1 MLWACILLPQ
11 LALDG
16 VIRRSAAGCEAMCMD
31 AQMSREAGS
40 RERPLALITGPR
52 QRRVLLDANAAARA
66 AGLYPGQPLLAAQAL
81 LQNFLAVD
89 HDLREDER
97 LRRFLAAW
105 AYRYS
110 SMVSL
115 EGEDA
120 ILLEVEGSLSLFGP
134 WQRLER
140 LLRDDLRELGFRHRI
155 AMAPTPLGAC
165 VLAAAQDGLALQE
178 SAHLRHALG
187 RVPIC
192 QARIPDEHA
201 TALAAMG
208 LRQLRQ
214 LFALPRAG
222 LARRFGP
229 GLLEHLDRMRGD
241 RADPRD
247 LYRPPDVFEERIEL
261 NYEISYHPALLFPL
275 RRLVNDLAA
284 YLASRD
290 GGVQRFVI
298 VLEHEQH
305 AGVDVEASRARRD
318 GKLPDTE
325 VVVGLLGA
333 ERDPARLFD
342 LARSRLERA
351 SIPAPVRAL
360 RLLARELPPF
370 VPAGRDLFDERPAQA
385 LPWEALR
392 ERLRARLGEDAL
404 YQLAGHPDPRPE
416 HAVRRSVQLKK
427 EPDPLLLPPR
437 PTWLLPRPLPL
448 RDHSLQILAGPE
460 RIESGWWDG
469 GDMRRD
475 YYLVQTSLGQRA
487 WAFRPAGETEGAW
500 MLHGWFA

>member
-16 VIRRSAAGCEAMCMD
+16 VLRSL
-31 AQMSREAGS
+31 GS
-40 RERPLALITGPR
+40 PDVPLALITGPA
-52 QRRVLLDANAAARA
+52 QRRILLDATPAARA

-81 LQNFLAVD
+81 WPDVPTIS
-89 HDLREDER
+89 HDPDNDER
-97 LRRFLAAW
+97 MRRLLAAW

-115 EGEDA
+115 EGDNA
-120 ILLEVEGSLSLFGP
+120 IVLEVGASLGLFGP
-134 WQRLER
+134 WPRLER
-140 LLRDDLRELGFRHRI
+140 SLRTDLGELGFGHRI
-155 AMAPTPLGAC
+155 AMAPTALGAC
-165 VLAAAQDGLALQE
+165 VLAAADDGLALTDPDQ
-178 SAHLRHALG
+178 LRHALG
-187 RVPIC
+187 RVPVSL
-192 QARIPDEHA
+192 ARVADEDVE
-201 TALAAMG
+201 TLSAMG

-229 GLLEHLDRMRGD
+229 SLLEHLDRITGD
-241 RADPRD
+241 RADPRE
-247 LYRPPDVFEERIEL
+247 LYRPADVFEERIEL
-261 NYEISYHPALLFPL
+261 NYEVSYHPPLLFPI

-298 VLEHEQH
+298 ALEHEIDAPSTAPDIARDQR
-305 AGVDVEASRARRD
+305 SR
-318 GKLPDTE
+318 GKLPDTQ
-325 VVVGLLGA
+325 VVIGMLGA

-342 LARSRLERA
+342 LARSRLERTA
-351 SIPAPVRAL
+351 IPAPVKAL
-360 RLLARELPPF
+360 RLIASELPPF
-370 VPAGRDLFDERPAQA
+370 VPAGRDLFDQRPAQA

-404 YQLAGHPDPRPE
+404 YQLAGHADPRPE
-416 HAVRRSVQLKK
+416 QALRRSRQLHA
-427 EPDPLLLPPR
+427 EPAALQLPPR

-448 RDHSLQILAGPE
+448 RDASLRVLSGPE

-469 GDMRRD
+469 GDVRRD
-475 YYLVQTSLGQRA
+475 YYVVQTSQGQRA
-487 WAFRPAGETEGAW
+487 WAFRPAGVSDGAW

>member
-16 VIRRSAAGCEAMCMD
+16 VRRGM
-31 AQMSREAGS
+31 
-40 RERPLALITGPR
+40 
-52 QRRVLLDANAAARA
+52 
-66 AGLYPGQPLLAAQAL
+66 GQPEARSTRTDAL
-81 LQNFLAVD
+81 GL
-89 HDLREDER
+89 
-97 LRRFLAAW
+97 LAAW

-115 EGEDA
+115 EGDDA
-120 ILLEVEGSLSLFGP
+120 LVLEVQGSLGLFGP
-134 WQRLER
+134 WPRLER
-140 LLRDDLRELGFRHRI
+140 MLRDDLHALGFQHRI
-155 AMAPTPLGAC
+155 ALAPTPLGAC
-165 VLAAAQDGLALQE
+165 VLAAANDGLALTDFD
-178 SAHLRHALG
+178 HLRNALA
-187 RVPIC
+187 RVPIA
-192 QARIPDEHA
+192 QSRISPEHT

-229 GLLEHLDRMRGD
+229 GLLDHLDRMTGAL
-241 RADPRD
+241 ADPRQ

-261 NYEISYHPALLFPL
+261 NYEVSHHPALLFPI

-298 VLEHEQH
+298 ALEHEQH
-305 AGVDVEASRARRD
+305 SL
-318 GKLPDTE
+318 LPDEQLVRDPALGKPGDTQ
-325 VVVGLLGA
+325 VVIGMLGA

-342 LARSRLERA
+342 LARARLERT

-360 RLLARELPPF
+360 RLIARELPPF
-370 VPAGRDLFDERPAQA
+370 VPAGRDLFDSRPAQA

-404 YQLAGHPDPRPE
+404 YQLACHADPRPE
-416 HAVRRSVQLKK
+416 QALRRMPQLQKPDNAMRNTASISVSRERADIANDVMPGTTQPSSPSSPSPSLS
-427 EPDPLLLPPR
+427 PR
-437 PTWLLPRPLPL
+437 PTWLLSRPLPL

-475 YYLVQTSLGQRA
+475 YYLVRTSLGQCA
-487 WAFRPAGETEGAW
+487 WAFRPAGVSDGAW

>member
-11 LALDG
+11 RAD
-16 VIRRSAAGCEAMCMD
+16 
-31 AQMSREAGS
+31 
-40 RERPLALITGPR
+40 
-52 QRRVLLDANAAARA
+52 QRL
-66 AGLYPGQPLLAAQAL
+66 
-81 LQNFLAVD
+81 
-89 HDLREDER
+89 
-97 LRRFLAAW
+97 LAAW

-115 EGEDA
+115 EGDDA
-120 ILLEVEGSLSLFGP
+120 ILLEVEGSLGLFGP
-134 WQRLER
+134 WPRLER
-140 LLRDDLRELGFRHRI
+140 MLRDELRELGFQHRI

-165 VLAAAQDGLALQE
+165 VLAAAHDGLALTE
-178 SAHLRHALG
+178 ATHLRHALG
-187 RVPIC
+187 RALIT
-192 QARIPDEHA
+192 QARITEEDVA
-201 TALAAMG
+201 AMAAMG

-229 GLLEHLDRMRGD
+229 KLLEHLDQMTG
-241 RADPRD
+241 AHPDPRE

-261 NYEISYHPALLFPL
+261 NYEVSHHPALLFPI
-275 RRLVNDLAA
+275 RRLVNDLAT

-298 VLEHEQH
+298 ALEHEQH
-305 AGVDVEASRARRD
+305 AGVDAETVRERSD
-318 GKLPDTE
+318 GKFPDTE
-325 VVVGLLGA
+325 VVIGLLAA

-342 LARSRLERA
+342 LARARLERT

-360 RLLARELPPF
+360 RLVARELPPF
-370 VPAGRDLFDERPAQA
+370 VPAGRDLFDQRPAQSM
-385 LPWEALR
+385 PWEALR

-416 HAVRRSVQLKK
+416 QTLRRITLLKN

-448 RDHSLQILAGPE
+448 RDHSLQVLAGPE

-469 GDMRRD
+469 GDVRRD
-475 YYLVQTSLGQRA
+475 YYLVQTSLGQHA
-487 WAFRPAGETEGAW
+487 WAFLPAGTRDGAW

>member
-16 VIRRSAAGCEAMCMD
+16 VNRRNES
-31 AQMSREAGS
+31 
-40 RERPLALITGPR
+40 ERKKPLALITGPA
-52 QRRVLLDANAAARA
+52 QRRVLLDANAPARA
-66 AGLYPGQPLLAAQAL
+66 AGLHPGQALLAAQAL
-81 LQNFLAVD
+81 LPGFIAVD
-89 HDLREDER
+89 HDPRADQR
-97 LRRFLAAW
+97 LRRLLAAW

-120 ILLEVEGSLSLFGP
+120 ILLEVEGSLGLFGP
-134 WQRLER
+134 WPRLER
-140 LLRDDLRELGFRHRI
+140 MLRDELRELGFQHRI

-165 VLAAAQDGLALQE
+165 VLAAVQDGMALTE
-178 SAHLRHALG
+178 ASHLRHALG
-187 RVPIC
+187 RAPIA
-192 QARIPDEHA
+192 QARIADGDVA
-201 TALAAMG
+201 AMAAMG

-229 GLLEHLDRMRGD
+229 GLLEHLDRLTGEHP
-241 RADPRD
+241 DPRE

-261 NYEISYHPALLFPL
+261 NYEVSHHPALLFPI
-275 RRLVNDLAA
+275 RRLVNDLAT

-298 VLEHEQH
+298 ALEHEQH
-305 AGVDVEASRARRD
+305 AGVDIEAVRQRSPD

-325 VVVGLLGA
+325 VVVGLLAA
-333 ERDPARLFD
+333 ERDPTRLFD
-342 LARSRLERA
+342 LARSRLERTA
-351 SIPAPVRAL
+351 IPAPVRAL
-360 RLLARELPPF
+360 RLVARELPPF
-370 VPAGRDLFDERPAQA
+370 VPAGRDLFDQRPAQS

-404 YQLAGHPDPRPE
+404 YQLGNRADPRPE
-416 HAVRRSVQLKK
+416 QTLRRSALLKK

-448 RDHSLQILAGPE
+448 RDHSLQVLAGPE

-469 GDMRRD
+469 GDVRRD

-487 WAFRPAGETEGAW
+487 WAFLPAGESSGAW

>member
-16 VIRRSAAGCEAMCMD
+16 VLRSRSRAD
-31 AQMSREAGS
+31 AAGS
-40 RERPLALITGPR
+40 RSDRRDNEATPLALITGPT
-52 QRRVLLDANAAARA
+52 QKRVLLDANAAARA

-81 LQNFLAVD
+81 LPDVLAID
-89 HDLREDER
+89 HDPRDDQR
-97 LRRFLAAW
+97 LRRLLAAW

-120 ILLEVEGSLSLFGP
+120 IVLEVEGSLGLFGGWP
-134 WQRLER
+134 RLQR
-140 LLRDDLRELGFRHRI
+140 LLRDELQQLGFQHRI

-165 VLAAAQDGLALQE
+165 VLAAAQDGLALTDTT
-178 SAHLRHALG
+178 HLRNALA
-187 RVPIC
+187 RVPIAL
-192 QARIPDEHA
+192 ARIDDDQVA
-201 TALAAMG
+201 TLAAMG

-214 LFALPRAG
+214 LSTLPRAG

-229 GLLEHLDRMRGD
+229 GLLDHLDRMRGECP
-241 RADPRD
+241 DPRK
-247 LYRPPDVFEERIEL
+247 LYRPPDIFEERIEL
-261 NYEISYHPALLFPL
+261 NYDVSHHPALLFPI

-284 YLASRD
+284 YLAGRD

-298 VLEHEQH
+298 ALEHEQH
-305 AGVDVEASRARRD
+305 SGDPEQVRTRLTGDQLE
-318 GKLPDTE
+318 TE
-325 VVVGLLGA
+325 VVVGLLAA

-342 LARSRLERA
+342 LARSRLERTA
-351 SIPAPVRAL
+351 VPAPVRAL
-360 RLLARELPPF
+360 RLVARELPPF
-370 VPAGRDLFDERPAQA
+370 VPAGRDLFDDRPAQS
-385 LPWEALR
+385 LPWDALR

-404 YQLAGHPDPRPE
+404 YQLAGHHDPRPE
-416 HAVRRSVQLKK
+416 QAFRRSPMLGG
-427 EPDPLLLPPR
+427 EPSPLQLPPR
-437 PTWLLPRPLPL
+437 PTWLLPRPIPL
-448 RDHSLQILAGPE
+448 RDHSLQVLAGPE

-469 GDMRRD
+469 GDVRRD

-487 WAFRPAGETEGAW
+487 WAFLPAGVSEGAW

>member
-11 LALDG
+11 LTLDG
-16 VIRRSAAGCEAMCMD
+16 VCRRHPTPD
-31 AQMSREAGS
+31 L
-40 RERPLALITGPR
+40 PLALITGPA

-81 LQNFLAVD
+81 LPDVLTVD
-89 HDLREDER
+89 HDPRADQR

-120 ILLEVEGSLSLFGP
+120 IVLEVERSLGLFGP
-134 WQRLER
+134 WPRLER
-140 LLRDDLRELGFRHRI
+140 MLRDDLRELGFQHCI
-155 AMAPTPLGAC
+155 AMAPTALGAC
-165 VLAAAQDGLALQE
+165 VLAAAQDGLALIE
-178 SAHLRHALG
+178 PAHLRHSLG
-187 RVPIC
+187 RAPISL
-192 QARIPDEHA
+192 ARIPDGQV

-229 GLLEHLDRMRGD
+229 GLLEHLDRMTGD
-241 RADPRD
+241 HPDPREM
-247 LYRPPDVFEERIEL
+247 YQPPDVFEERIEL
-261 NYEISYHPALLFPL
+261 NYEVSHHPALLFPI

-284 YLASRD
+284 YLAGRD

-298 VLEHEQH
+298 ALEHEPDS
-305 AGVDVEASRARRD
+305 ATGDPDAVRNRAA
-318 GKLPDTE
+318 GKLADTE
-325 VVVGLLGA
+325 VVVGLLAA

-342 LARSRLERA
+342 LARSRLERT

-360 RLLARELPPF
+360 RLVARELPPF
-370 VPAGRDLFDERPAQA
+370 VPAGRDLFDDRPAQA

-404 YQLAGHPDPRPE
+404 YQLANHPDPRPE
-416 HAVRRSVQLKK
+416 QSLRRSAHLIR
-427 EPDPLLLPPR
+427 EPDALLLPPR
-437 PTWLLPRPLPL
+437 PTWLLPRPMPL

-469 GDMRRD
+469 GDVRRD
-475 YYLVQTSLGQRA
+475 YYVVQTSLGQRA
-487 WAFRPAGETEGAW
+487 WAFLPAGVSDGVW

>member
-16 VIRRSAAGCEAMCMD
+16 VSRAGTRKEL
-31 AQMSREAGS
+31 
-40 RERPLALITGPR
+40 PLALITGPA

-81 LQNFLAVD
+81 LQDFQAID
-89 HDLREDER
+89 HDPREDER

-120 ILLEVEGSLSLFGP
+120 IVLEVERSLGLFGP
-134 WQRLER
+134 WPRLER
-140 LLRDDLRELGFRHRI
+140 MLRDDLRELGFQHRI
-155 AMAPTPLGAC
+155 AMASTALGAC
-165 VLAAAQDGLALQE
+165 VLAAAQDGLALTE
-178 SAHLRHALG
+178 TTHLRHSLG
-187 RVPIC
+187 RVPIT
-192 QARIPDEHA
+192 QARIGERDA
-201 TALAAMG
+201 TTLAAMG

-229 GLLEHLDRMRGD
+229 GLLEHLDRMTGD
-241 RADPRD
+241 HPDPRE
-247 LYRPPDVFEERIEL
+247 LYQPPDVFDERIEL
-261 NYEISYHPALLFPL
+261 NYEVSHHPALLFPI

-284 YLASRD
+284 YLAGRD

-298 VLEHEQH
+298 ALEHEPDSATGDPDAVRNH
-305 AGVDVEASRARRD
+305 AA

-325 VVVGLLGA
+325 VVVGLLAA

-360 RLLARELPPF
+360 RLVARELPPF
-370 VPAGRDLFDERPAQA
+370 VPAGRDLFDDRPAQA

-404 YQLAGHPDPRPE
+404 YQLANHPDPRPE
-416 HAVRRSVQLKK
+416 QSLRRSAQLIR
-427 EPDPLLLPPR
+427 EPDALLLPPR
-437 PTWLLPRPLPL
+437 PTWLLPRPMPL

-469 GDMRRD
+469 GDVRRD
-475 YYLVQTSLGQRA
+475 YYVVQTSLGQRA
-487 WAFRPAGETEGAW
+487 WAFLPAGVSDGAW